1 MKEFAVYTVARIGL
15 FVASY
20 AVIAGVYMVVTGT
33 GRVPVFW
40 PLLIAALISSVGSYY
55 LLRGP
60 RARFA
65 ARVEQRAATISRRFE
80 EARAKEDSDR

>member
-1 MKEFAVYTVARIGL
+1 VKEFAIYTVARLGL

-20 AVIAGVYMVVTGT
+20 AVIAGVYMLVTDSQS
-33 GRVPVFW
+33 VPVVW
-40 PLLIAALISSVGSYY
+40 PLVLAAVVSAVASLY
-55 LLRGP
+55 LLAGP

-80 EARAKEDSDR
+80 EARAKEDTD